1 MENRHLSEEQ
11 KRTIEES
18 VRNIL
23 AALGDDP
30 DREGLVDTPERV
42 ARMYDEVFEGMRYT
56 NEEIAR
62 MFDRCFEEPSSGEMV
77 LVKNMDA
84 FSYCEHH
91 LALMYNMKI
100 SVAYLP
106 KTKVIGLSKVARIAD
121 MVCKRLQL
129 QERITSD
136 IAQIMQLVLGTEDV
150 LVHIEGEHSCM
161 MGHLRRMRRCAQ
173 KYSAS
178 YKRIKQLICITD
190 RRKWYIG
197 GAPVCAGK
205 TESHGKRKS
214 PQQRQSS
221 RKPPQFTQ
229 FTSQLIAQKLS

>member
-91 LALMYNMKI
+91 LALMYDMKVT
-100 SVAYLP
+100 VAYIP
-106 KTKVIGLSKVARIAD
+106 KDRVIGISKIARIAD
-121 MVCKRLQL
+121 MVSKRLQL
-129 QERITSD
+129 QERIGTD
-136 IAQIMQLVLGTEDV
+136 IADIVQMVTGAEDIAVL
-150 LVHIEGEHSCM
+150 IEGCHSCM
-161 MGHLRRMRRCAQ
+161 TARGIKKTNTKTYTQTLRGRFNN
-173 KYSAS
+173 
-178 YKRIKQLICITD
+178 
-190 RRKWYIG
+190 
-197 GAPVCAGK
+197 
-205 TESHGKRKS
+205 ESNGFVQWWNR
-214 PQQRQSS
+214 
-221 RKPPQFTQ
+221 
-229 FTSQLIAQKLS
+229 